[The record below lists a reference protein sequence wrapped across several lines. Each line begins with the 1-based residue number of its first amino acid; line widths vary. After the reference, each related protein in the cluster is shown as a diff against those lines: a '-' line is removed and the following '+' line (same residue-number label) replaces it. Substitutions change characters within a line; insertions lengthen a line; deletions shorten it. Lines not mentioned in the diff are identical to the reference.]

1 MNNRAAFLVT
11 SNTSIRSYIKNIMFD
26 IVYKH
31 PKNSSQQKMTIGLK
45 YQQDFNAA
53 TDNLG

>member
-1 MNNRAAFLVT
+1 
-11 SNTSIRSYIKNIMFD
+11 MFD

-31 PKNSSQQKMTIGLK
+31 PKNSSPQNMTIGLK
-45 YQQDFNAA
+45 YSQDVNAA